1 MSDQNYRILVCEP
14 LGEEGLCILK
24 GHAGFEVEVA
34 LGLTSEELKARI
46 PQYHALLVRSQTQV
60 NSDIITAGKNL
71 RLIGRAGVGIDN
83 IDIKCAA
90 SNGIAVINTPSGNS
104 ISTAEF
110 AFALMLSLARHIPF
124 AHQHVREH
132 LWQRS
137 KFLGRE
143 LSNKTL
149 GLVGFGNVGRQVA
162 VRAKAFGMRVLAF
175 DPLLDASLFEEYG
188 VTKQN
193 KEELLRHS
201 DFVSLH
207 CGLNEHTSKFIN
219 EASIAQMKPG
229 AMVVNTARGELVD
242 TKALIEALD
251 SGKLAAAALDVYVSE
266 PPLASDPVLK
276 HPRIITTPHLGASTE
291 EAQKRVATLLAEQT
305 IGFFSG
311 SKNLTRVV

>member
-1 MSDQNYRILVCEP
+1 MSEPKHRILVCEP
-14 LGEEGLCILK
+14 LGEEGLLILK
-24 GHAGFEVEVA
+24 NYAGFEVEVA
-34 LGLTSEELKARI
+34 LQLKSDELKARI
-46 PQYHALLVRSQTQV
+46 PEYHALLVRSQTQV
-60 NSDIITAGKNL
+60 NSDIINAGRNL

-83 IDIKCAA
+83 IDIKCAEK
-90 SNGIAVINTPSGNS
+90 NNIAVINTPSGNS

-124 AHQHVREH
+124 AHQNVREG

-143 LSNKTL
+143 LSDKTL

-162 VRAKAFGMRVLAF
+162 LRAKAFGMKVLAF
-175 DPLLDASLFEEYG
+175 DPLLNASIFEEYG

-193 KEELLRHS
+193 KDELLRQS
-201 DFVSLH
+201 DIISLH
-207 CGLNEHTSKFIN
+207 CGLNEHTAQFIN
-219 EASIAQMKPG
+219 AASLAQMKPS
-229 AMVVNTARGELVD
+229 AMVINTARGELID

-251 SGKLAAAALDVYVSE
+251 TNKIAAAALDVYVTE
-266 PPLASDPVLK
+266 PPLATDPVLK
-276 HPRIITTPHLGASTE
+276 HPRIITTPHLGASTA

-305 IGFFSG
+305 IGFFAG